1 MFRTR
6 QRVIALVIASL
17 LSIGTAVKLNRG
29 EAPSVNRPAAEETR
43 TSAEPEPAP
52 ELPMPPTWALSDFS
66 WM

>member
-1 MFRTR
+1 MSMTR

-17 LSIGTAVKLNRG
+17 LSVGAAVTLIGG
-29 EAPSVNRPAAEETR
+29 QAPSVNHPAAEETR
-43 TSAEPEPAP
+43 TSEDPEPAP